1 MLVLALAS
9 WNFPISSVGRAFGQS
24 NSGPVVRISSGEVD
38 LSVTFGVDVG
48 TGCVLDSRIQ
58 L

>member
-1 MLVLALAS
+1 MLVLAVAS
-9 WNFPISSVGRAFGQS
+9 GNFPISSVGRAFGHS

-38 LSVTFGVDVG
+38 LCVTVDVG